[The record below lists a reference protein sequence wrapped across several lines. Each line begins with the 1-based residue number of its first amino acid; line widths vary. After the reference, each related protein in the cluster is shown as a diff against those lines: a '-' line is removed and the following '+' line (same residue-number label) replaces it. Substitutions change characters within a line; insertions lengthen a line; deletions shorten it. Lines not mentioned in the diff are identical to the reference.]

1 MRLFT
6 KIGQK
11 AKNNYPGLGDPIL
24 SIDTSKDGRWVLAT
38 CKNYLMLI
46 PTFDEKHTGFTH
58 SIKNVEKATPR
69 ILKLHPKDLKKLKI
83 EDVSFVGGRF
93 DDCEKELEKMIV
105 VATNDYVFT
114 WQMKK
119 VLEGKIFNY
128 EVLIFH
134 FKAIFIF
141 S

>member
-1 MRLFT
+1 M
-6 KIGQK
+6 
-11 AKNNYPGLGDPIL
+11 
-24 SIDTSKDGRWVLAT
+24 LAT

-69 ILKLHPKDLKKLKI
+69 ILKLHPKDLIKLKI
-83 EDVSFVGGRF
+83 QDVCFVGGRF

-114 WQMKK
+114 WHMKK

-128 EVLIFH
+128 EVIFLI
-134 FKAIFIF
+134 
-141 S
+141 